1 MWTEQMKFHTSK
13 TGLSSPLPHSSFPTD
28 HSKVV
33 PLLQSFF
40 VHLWFH
46 MWLLFYR
53 YLFLISPFGAL
64 AGLSFMIVAFITKT
78 HLFKYIENF
87 TSKN

>member
-46 MWLLFYR
+46 MWLLFCH
-53 YLFLISPFGAL
+53 YLFLISPSFGRTVL
-64 AGLSFMIVAFITKT
+64 HDCGISWLSLHF
-78 HLFKYIENF
+78 HHENILI
-87 TSKN
+87 